1 MKAALRRTTACIRRP
16 SAAATLRL
24 PDAAEARRWTDER
37 NLCMNIKR
45 DRLLNFLLGWL
56 LFSAALPTLIVYRA
70 ALQPKYRWDYSGLW
84 ARG

>member
-1 MKAALRRTTACIRRP
+1 
-16 SAAATLRL
+16 
-24 PDAAEARRWTDER
+24 
-37 NLCMNIKR
+37 MNIKR